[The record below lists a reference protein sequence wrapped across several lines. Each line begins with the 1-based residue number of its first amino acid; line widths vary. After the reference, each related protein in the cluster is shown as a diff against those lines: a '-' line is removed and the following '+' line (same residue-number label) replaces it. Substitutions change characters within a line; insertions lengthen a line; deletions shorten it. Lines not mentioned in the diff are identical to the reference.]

1 MRETFPYKAGVILT
15 LSQLSLTVSLFT
27 NIHTMYSYIIGKFT
41 LTLNGYIT
49 HIQMKVNLIIYLI
62 PHFLGEVMDS
72 SVQCF
77 LPSFVLPAY

>member
-62 PHFLGEVMDS
+62 LSTLFGRGYGLERPMF
-72 SVQCF
+72 
-77 LPSFVLPAY
+77 PA